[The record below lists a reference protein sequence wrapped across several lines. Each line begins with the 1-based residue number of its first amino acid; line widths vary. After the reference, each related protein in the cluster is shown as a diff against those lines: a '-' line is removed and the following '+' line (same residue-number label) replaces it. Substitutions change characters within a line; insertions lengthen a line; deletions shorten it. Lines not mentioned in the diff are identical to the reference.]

1 MNTVLTTIKIKGN
14 DDLHTMLSSVLNN
27 PKLSDSNWF
36 ISQFFESRADVDSD
50 CEGTNTTKLYSY
62 VNDPTEV
69 MMLVESNNYFP
80 TALMVRFCEIFK
92 EIDDNFTISCTY
104 DDSEKTFLG
113 AYYGNSTSN
122 VCTEKQLNSLIDMN
136 TVSDVHDLENAI
148 FYIKE
153 ELLEEC
159 IEDLTPQTYNDFDL
173 DRDSYVDDGI
183 YDDWDCDAAAGH
195 DIFSED
201 ENWDCDAAADNDT
214 FSDDDEDNWDN

>member
-14 DDLHTMLSSVLNN
+14 DDLHAMLSSVLNN

-36 ISQFFESRADVDSD
+36 ISQFFESRVDVDSD

-80 TALMVRFCEIFK
+80 TALMVRFCEIFR

-113 AYYGNSTSN
+113 AYYGNSVSN
-122 VCTEKQLNSLIDMN
+122 ISTEKQLSSLIDMN
-136 TVSDVHDLENAI
+136 TVSDTMDLDNAI
-148 FYIKE
+148 YYIKE

-159 IEDLTPQTYNDFDL
+159 IEDLTPQTYDNLDL
-173 DRDSYVDDGI
+173 DGDSYVDDGL
-183 YDDWDCDAAAGH
+183 YDDWDCDAAAG
-195 DIFSED
+195 D
-201 ENWDCDAAADNDT
+201 DT

>member
-80 TALMVRFCEIFK
+80 TALMARFCEIFR

-113 AYYGNSTSN
+113 AYYGNSVSN
-122 VCTEKQLNSLIDMN
+122 ISTEKQLSSLIDMN
-136 TVSDVHDLENAI
+136 TVSDTMDLDNAI
-148 FYIKE
+148 YYIKE

-159 IEDLTPQTYNDFDL
+159 IEDLTSQTYDNLDL
-173 DRDSYVDDGI
+173 DGDSYVDDEL
-183 YDDWDCDAAAGH
+183 YDDWDCDAAAG
-195 DIFSED
+195 D
-201 ENWDCDAAADNDT
+201 DT
-214 FSDDDEDNWDN
+214 FSDDDDDNWDN

>member
-36 ISQFFESRADVDSD
+36 ISQFFESRGDVDGN

-69 MMLVESNNYFP
+69 MILVESNNYFP
-80 TALMVRFCEIFK
+80 TALMARFCEIFR
-92 EIDDNFTISCTY
+92 EIDDNFTIRCTY

-113 AYYGNSTSN
+113 AYYGNSVSN
-122 VCTEKQLNSLIDMN
+122 ISTEKQLSSLIDMN
-136 TVSDVHDLENAI
+136 TVSDTMDLDNAI
-148 FYIKE
+148 YYIKE

-159 IEDLTPQTYNDFDL
+159 IEDLTPQTHNNLDLSNDSYNNGGADNYWDDL
-173 DRDSYVDDGI
+173 DDANSDEWDDLQ
-183 YDDWDCDAAAGH
+183 DDCGCND
-195 DIFSED
+195 
-201 ENWDCDAAADNDT
+201 DT
-214 FSDDDEDNWDN
+214 FDDDEDNWDN

>member
-80 TALMVRFCEIFK
+80 TALMVRFCEIFR

-113 AYYGNSTSN
+113 AYYGNSVSN
-122 VCTEKQLNSLIDMN
+122 ISTEKQLSSLIDMN
-136 TVSDVHDLENAI
+136 TVSDTMDLDNAI
-148 FYIKE
+148 YYIKE

-159 IEDLTPQTYNDFDL
+159 IEDLTSQTHNNLDLSNDSYNNGGADNYWDDL
-173 DRDSYVDDGI
+173 DDANSDEWDDLQ
-183 YDDWDCDAAAGH
+183 DDCGCGD
-195 DIFSED
+195 
-201 ENWDCDAAADNDT
+201 DT

>member
-80 TALMVRFCEIFK
+80 TALMARFCEIFR

-113 AYYGNSTSN
+113 AYYGNSVSN
-122 VCTEKQLNSLIDMN
+122 ISTEKQLSSLIDMN
-136 TVSDVHDLENAI
+136 TVSDTMDLDNAI
-148 FYIKE
+148 YYIKE

-159 IEDLTPQTYNDFDL
+159 IEDLTSQTHNNLDLSNDSYNNGGADNYWDDL
-173 DRDSYVDDGI
+173 DDANSDEWDDLQ
-183 YDDWDCDAAAGH
+183 DDCGCGD
-195 DIFSED
+195 
-201 ENWDCDAAADNDT
+201 DT
-214 FSDDDEDNWDN
+214 FDDDEDNWDN

>member
-14 DDLHTMLSSVLNN
+14 DDLHAMLSSVLNN

-36 ISQFFESRADVDSD
+36 ISQFFESRVDVDSD

-80 TALMVRFCEIFK
+80 TALMVRFCEIFR

-113 AYYGNSTSN
+113 AYYGNSVSN
-122 VCTEKQLNSLIDMN
+122 VSTEKQLSSLIDMN
-136 TVSDVHDLENAI
+136 TISDTMDLDNAI
-148 FYIKE
+148 YYIKE

-159 IEDLTPQTYNDFDL
+159 IEDLTPQTYDNLDL
-173 DRDSYVDDGI
+173 DGDSYVDDGL
-183 YDDWDCDAAAGH
+183 YDDWDCDAAAG
-195 DIFSED
+195 D
-201 ENWDCDAAADNDT
+201 DT

>member
-80 TALMVRFCEIFK
+80 TALMARFCEIFR

-113 AYYGNSTSN
+113 AYYGNSVSN
-122 VCTEKQLNSLIDMN
+122 ISTEKQLSSLIDMN
-136 TVSDVHDLENAI
+136 TVSDTMDLDNAI
-148 FYIKE
+148 YYIKE

-159 IEDLTPQTYNDFDL
+159 IEDLTSQTHNNLDLSNDSYNNGGADNYWDDL
-173 DRDSYVDDGI
+173 DDANSDEWDDLQ
-183 YDDWDCDAAAGH
+183 DDCGCND
-195 DIFSED
+195 
-201 ENWDCDAAADNDT
+201 DT
-214 FSDDDEDNWDN
+214 FDDDEDNWDN

>member
-80 TALMVRFCEIFK
+80 TALMARFCEIFR

-113 AYYGNSTSN
+113 AYYGNSVSN
-122 VCTEKQLNSLIDMN
+122 VSTEKQLSSLIDMN
-136 TVSDVHDLENAI
+136 TISDTMDLDNAI
-148 FYIKE
+148 YYIKE

-159 IEDLTPQTYNDFDL
+159 IEDLTSQTHNNLDLSNDSYYNGGADNYCDDL
-173 DRDSYVDDGI
+173 DDANSDEWDDLQ
-183 YDDWDCDAAAGH
+183 DDCGCND
-195 DIFSED
+195 
-201 ENWDCDAAADNDT
+201 DT
-214 FSDDDEDNWDN
+214 FDDDEDNWDN